1 MNERQFGNKVRQALN
16 RGLARVDATTAER
29 LRAAR
34 EQALARQRAEL
45 SPAMAWADNVAGR
58 VGGWGGLAWRV
69 LLPAAMLALILTT
82 GQYWQTSQRDSET
95 EEIDA
100 QLLTDDLPI
109 DAYLD
114 RGFQTWLKQRAA
126 GE

>member
-1 MNERQFGNKVRQALN
+1 MNEPLFGNKVRQLLN
-16 RGLARVDATTAER
+16 QGLVLDQATLGR

-34 EQALARQRAEL
+34 ERALARQRAEL
-45 SPAMAWADNVAGR
+45 APVLAWADNVLGEF
-58 VGGWGGLAWRV
+58 GGWGGLSLR
-69 LLPAAMLALILTT
+69 LLAPFVALAIGASAVYT
-82 GQYWQTSQRDSET
+82 WQQTQLLAEV

-114 RGFQTWLKQRAA
+114 RNFQSWLKKRLA
-126 GE
+126 EE

>member
-16 RGLARVDATTAER
+16 GGLARIDGTTAER

-34 EQALARQRAEL
+34 ERALSRQRAEL
-45 SPAMAWADNVAGR
+45 SPAMAWADNAVGR
-58 VGGWGGLAWRV
+58 VGGWSAMAWRV
-69 LLPAAMLALILTT
+69 LLPMAMLALALAA
-82 GQYWQTSQRDSET
+82 GQYWQANQGADPI

-114 RGFQTWLKQRAA
+114 RGFQNWLKQRGA
-126 GE
+126 GD